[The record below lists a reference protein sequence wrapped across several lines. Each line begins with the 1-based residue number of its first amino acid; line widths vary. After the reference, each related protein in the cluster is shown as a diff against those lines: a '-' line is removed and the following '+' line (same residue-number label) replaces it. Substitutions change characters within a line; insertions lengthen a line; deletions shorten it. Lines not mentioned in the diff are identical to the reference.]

1 MRATRALTTAVLLWV
16 LASAAVPAGE
26 DGESTGEFP
35 PGSTATP
42 VSFISVAGL
51 DAELQR
57 QRGHVVVLNLWATWC
72 VSCLREIPELLR
84 LERELRAEGVVL
96 LGISMD
102 EPRDL
107 DNLVRPYHAKY
118 FPAFRTFL
126 RRDTEMDAVVSVV
139 DPAWNEVLPTTYIID
154 AEGKVRKRFQGK
166 QLPEQLRVSIL
177 RAQAVGAAAGER

>member
-1 MRATRALTTAVLLWV
+1 MSAPRALTVAALLSV
-16 LASAAVPAGE
+16 LAGGAAMATVDDWGAGE
-26 DGESTGEFP
+26 LP
-35 PGSTATP
+35 PGSAASP
-42 VSFISVAGL
+42 VTYISVAEL
-51 DAELQR
+51 SAELQR
-57 QRGHVVVLNLWATWC
+57 RRGHVVVLNLWATWC

-126 RRDTEMDAVVSVV
+126 RRDTDMDGVVSVV
-139 DPAWNEVLPTTYIID
+139 DPAWNEVLPTTYVID
-154 AEGKVRKRFQGK
+154 AEGRMRERFQGR
-166 QLPEQLRVSIL
+166 QSPEQLRASIL
-177 RAQAVGAAAGER
+177 RARAAGAASGEH